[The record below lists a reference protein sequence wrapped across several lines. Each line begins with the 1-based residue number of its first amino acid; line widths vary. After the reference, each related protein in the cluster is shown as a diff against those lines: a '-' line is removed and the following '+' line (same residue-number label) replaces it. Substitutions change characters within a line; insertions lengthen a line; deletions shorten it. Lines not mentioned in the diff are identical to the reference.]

1 MLPNLQQTAD
11 FVTCIG
17 EILNGKLYL
26 TPVSERRFDG
36 QKKFYY
42 SHFQFLLILI
52 STVTNKLTLEQIF
65 FERD

>member
-36 QKKFYY
+36 QKKVLLFTF
-42 SHFQFLLILI
+42 SVFLD
-52 STVTNKLTLEQIF
+52 TDKHGYK
-65 FERD
+65 